1 MKKNLLELSAEILD
15 LEAQLDN
22 EDLTDQERQEL
33 VDAWLE
39 AQGDATKKLDNY
51 AAWIESLDTMA
62 DQRKYQAERMRR
74 LAKADENRA
83 ERARERLKL
92 YFERHKLDRFKTP
105 RFTISLQQNGGT
117 APLIFPPSWEQ
128 DPELAPASFRKVVT
142 ELNKTAIRQ
151 AVEDFFKQAEMA
163 CAKAENDQ
171 DRRRLFKE
179 WIERDESANRMYELI
194 QGCSIGERG
203 FGIRIR

>member
-1 MKKNLLELSAEILD
+1 MSKNLLELSNDILD

-22 EDLTDQERQEL
+22 DELTDEQRQEL

-39 AQGDATKKLDNY
+39 AQGDVTKKLDNY
-51 AAWIESLDTMA
+51 AAWIESLDTLA
-62 DQRKYQAERMRR
+62 DQRKYQSERMRR

-92 YFERHKLDRFKTP
+92 YFERHHLDRFKTP
-105 RFTISLQQNGGT
+105 RFTISLQTSGGK

-128 DPELAPASFRKVVT
+128 EPGLAPAAFRKVVT
-142 ELNKTAIRQ
+142 ELDKTAIRQ

-163 CAKAENDQ
+163 CAKAETSE

-179 WIERDESANRMYELI
+179 WIERDETAARMYELI

-203 FGIRIR
+203 RGIRIR